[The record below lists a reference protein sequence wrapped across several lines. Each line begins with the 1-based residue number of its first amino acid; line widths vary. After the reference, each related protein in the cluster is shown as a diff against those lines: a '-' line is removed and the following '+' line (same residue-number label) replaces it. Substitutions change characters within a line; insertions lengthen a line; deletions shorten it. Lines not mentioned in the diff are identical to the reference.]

1 AQRVGTNYP
10 QTVEAAKFSASY
22 VIAYSLVHGV
32 PRIPAFTEEALRDA
46 QVQAVAAKVTASADP
61 NLRDGLGAS
70 PARLKITLRDGQVF
84 EQQRDYATGSPQVP
98 MTQAQVED
106 KFLDCAAQAVSAEVG
121 RKILGV
127 LNRLPEGSLGELWP
141 LLRRA

>member
-1 AQRVGTNYP
+1 
-10 QTVEAAKFSASY
+10 
-22 VIAYSLVHGV
+22 
-32 PRIPAFTEEALRDA
+32 
-46 QVQAVAAKVTASADP
+46 
-61 NLRDGLGAS
+61 
-70 PARLKITLRDGQVF
+70 VF

-127 LNRLPEGSLGELWP
+127 LNRLPDGSSGELWP